1 MLPYYVVG
9 LLAVGLTYLHS
20 GGGRRLG
27 NEDRTRESRS
37 IYAGVQNRGGRLP
50 FYILSLIL
58 VVFAGLRYGI
68 GSDYFLYTTLYR
80 SVIPSSLAD
89 SLSLVPQELGWVT
102 LAFVL
107 RNFTGSPYAIFW
119 VASILTIVPTLL
131 AFRRKSTNA
140 TLSVFLFFFLGY
152 YAVTFNAVRQ
162 SIAVAFLLLADTY
175 RGESRFKW
183 LLFSAIAVLFHSS
196 ALIAVAV
203 QLLVS
208 LWKPTVRSVVIMLVV
223 GASLSLLLLRSGLAA
238 RLASA
243 LNPRYET
250 YLDDAGAGIGTW
262 LVLGVR
268 VLIIFLALASPR
280 TDETGRYL
288 AYVCVS
294 AVVLL
299 LGTTNVV
306 FARFEPYFGIYV
318 VLLIPSQLSQLR
330 HRTAITT
337 FLVISSL
344 IYFGFHISSFNAVV
358 PYAVIP
364 ELTQ

>member
-1 MLPYYVVG
+1 MG
-9 LLAVGLTYLHS
+9 LLVVGLTYLHS
-20 GGGRRLG
+20 GGKRLG
-27 NEDRTRESRS
+27 NRDLARKPNAM
-37 IYAGVQNRGGRLP
+37 YAAVQNRGGRLP
-50 FYILSLIL
+50 LYILTIIL

-68 GSDYFLYTTLYR
+68 GSDYFLYATLYR

-102 LAFVL
+102 LAFIL
-107 RNFTGSPYAIFW
+107 RSFTDSPYAIFW
-119 VASILTIVPTLL
+119 IASVLTVVPTLL
-131 AFRRKSTNA
+131 AFRRKSANA

-162 SIAVAFLLLADTY
+162 SIAVAFLLLAETY

-196 ALIAVAV
+196 ALIAIAV

-208 LWKPTVRSVVIMLVV
+208 LWKPTARSVVIMLVV
-223 GASLSLLLLRSGLAA
+223 GASLSFLLLRSGLAA

-250 YLDDAGAGIGTW
+250 YLDDAGAGLGTW
-262 LVLGVR
+262 LVLGAR

-280 TDETGRYL
+280 TDETAKYL

-318 VLLIPSQLSQLR
+318 VLLLPSQLSQLK
-330 HRTAITT
+330 HRTAIIS
-337 FLVISSL
+337 LLIISSL

-358 PYAVIP
+358 PYVLIP
-364 ELTQ
+364 ELAQ